1 MGETDVDRP
10 NHIHWPPILYG
21 AVILAAWALERF
33 VPLQLIGES
42 LLLRWCGGLIFLLG
56 AWLAIAALFRFHEI
70 GTPFDPT
77 GQATALATEGVYAYT
92 RNPMYVGALVCFL
105 GLGLALR
112 SSWLLILVPLLAVGL
127 LKLAIEREEAYLKR
141 RFGAA
146 YDAYAARVRRWL

>member
-1 MGETDVDRP
+1 MDETNLDRP
-10 NHIHWPPILYG
+10 NTIHWPPILYG
-21 AVILAAWALERF
+21 AVILIAWVLERL

-42 LLLRWCGGLIFLLG
+42 LLLRWFGGLILLLG
-56 AWLAIAALFRFHEI
+56 AWLALAALFRFHEI

-92 RNPMYVGALVCFL
+92 RNPMYVGALICFF

-112 SSWLLILVPLLAVGL
+112 SSWLLILVPPLGIAL